1 MSVVVWIGMVLTL
14 LGIQNAVIAW
24 MDSVSFG
31 VGNAHMTL
39 LAQAAADVPRVLRE
53 PAPTPFLVGFGR
65 DGINLELGFRI
76 EDAASGT
83 RGVLSTVN
91 CNIWR
96 LFSEHGITIALPQ
109 REVRIVG
116 QASGAMPHP
125 VAMTDPDSDTTPIRR
140 SGPPTV
146 PPTTA
151 VKPRFAPRQGMR
163 QCPGNRYRLDSAQ
176 KIPICY
182 KHLEPFK

>member
-1 MSVVVWIGMVLTL
+1 M
-14 LGIQNAVIAW
+14 
-24 MDSVSFG
+24 
-31 VGNAHMTL
+31 
-39 LAQAAADVPRVLRE
+39 
-53 PAPTPFLVGFGR
+53 
-65 DGINLELGFRI
+65 GFRI

-125 VAMTDPDSDTTPIRR
+125 VATTDPVSDTTSDPALR
-140 SGPPTV
+140 P
-146 PPTTA
+146 A
-151 VKPRFAPRQGMR
+151 
-163 QCPGNRYRLDSAQ
+163 NRAANDGR
-176 KIPICY
+176 
-182 KHLEPFK
+182 